1 MKRIFG
7 TALLGLLL
15 AGLVAADAAAGDRWN
30 VPANR
35 GQQSVVE
42 QIDVAGRTLTLGG
55 TVYSVSP
62 GARITDSNGNAIL
75 LRDLHAV
82 GSPRPAD
89 FVEFWS
95 RRSGRNGM
103 PEVTRL
109 RVKPAMK
116 F

>member
-1 MKRIFG
+1 MGKKMTKRMFG
-7 TALLGLLL
+7 VALTGLLL
-15 AGLVAADAAAGDRWN
+15 VGF
-30 VPANR
+30 
-35 GQQSVVE
+35 
-42 QIDVAGRTLTLGG
+42 VAGRTLTRAG
-55 TVYSVSP
+55 TVYSVP
-62 GARITDSNGNAIL
+62 RGADLVDSKGNVIQ
-75 LRDLHAV
+75 LRDLRGV

-95 RRSGRNGM
+95 RRSGRNGT